1 MTSNGE
7 GMPLAAEQAAATRA
21 RALERPDSAQVE
33 RLLQA
38 ARRAH
43 REGALEKAEAA
54 YEGLL
59 ALDAEHPD
67 ALHML
72 GAVRFQQGRLHE
84 AEVLM
89 RSATEL
95 GRDALAMANH
105 AAVLAALG
113 RQDEALARLH
123 EALAIDPRHQ
133 RAWLQRA
140 GLEAARGQAEQ
151 ALASYDRLL
160 AIAPR
165 FANGYVK
172 RSEVLRSLRWPTEA
186 LACCEQ
192 AIAVGGRTFDACRE
206 QGLVLRELGRFNE
219 ALDSYGQALKEMP
232 GNAEV
237 LFHRGVA
244 LLDLGRPEA
253 ALADFNEAIAAH
265 PAFVDALYNSSV
277 ALERLERHEEAMAR
291 CDRVLAIDPKH
302 AMALA
307 NRGNASRHAG
317 RNSEAVEHYARS
329 LEIAPDTPGVL
340 CNYASALIRTNR
352 HADAIAACERAL
364 AVLPSY
370 TPAWFTRGRALLET
384 HRYEAALEDFTRVI
398 ETEPRDKLAH
408 FHRGNALRAMRL
420 HDLAKAAYEQAIEL
434 DPDYV
439 LAHCMR
445 AFLCLSIG
453 DFEAG
458 WAEYEWRWRDEQM
471 DPSRREFAQPR
482 WTGDAPLEG
491 KTILLYAEQG
501 LGDTLQF
508 CRYVPLVKAR
518 GARVVL
524 EVSDSLVPLL
534 HTLEGVDALVARGA
548 PLPPFDLHCPL
559 LSLPMEFR
567 TRLETIPA
575 GVPYL
580 GADTS
585 RVAHWRQ
592 KLGESD
598 RPRIGLAW
606 SGNPQHLNDRNRSMS
621 LSDLLPLLDDAYEW
635 VSLQKVVREE
645 DEPVLAASPIRHFGN
660 ELADF
665 ADTAALTASM
675 DCVVSVDTSVAH
687 LAGAIGRPL
696 LVMLPHTPD
705 FRWLLDRIDSPW
717 YPSARLCR
725 QAAGG
730 QWTDVV
736 DQVRIA
742 LREIVSGRAQ

>member
-1 MTSNGE
+1 
-7 GMPLAAEQAAATRA
+7 MPLATEQAVASRA
-21 RALERPDSAQVE
+21 RPIERADSAQIE

-43 REGALEKAEAA
+43 REGALEKAETA
-54 YEGLL
+54 YEGVL
-59 ALDAEHPD
+59 ALDSEHPD

-89 RSATEL
+89 RSSIEL
-95 GRDALAMANH
+95 RRDSLALTNH

-113 RQDEALARLH
+113 RSAEALDRLDD
-123 EALAIDPRHQ
+123 ALTIDPRHQ
-133 RAWLQRA
+133 RSWLQRA
-140 GLEAARGQAEQ
+140 GLHAAQGDNER

-160 AIAPR
+160 EINPR

-172 RSEVLRSLRWPTEA
+172 RSEVLRALGRAGEA

-192 AIAVGGRTFDACRE
+192 AIAIGGRTFDACRE
-206 QGLVLRELGRFNE
+206 QGLVMRELGRFRD
-219 ALDSYGQALKEMP
+219 ALDCYGQALKEIP

-244 LLDLGRPEA
+244 FLDLGELDA

-265 PAFVDALYNSSV
+265 PTFVDALYNSSV
-277 ALERLERHEEAMAR
+277 ALERLERHEEAIAR

-317 RNSEAVEHYARS
+317 RNREAVEHYARS
-329 LEIAPDTPGVL
+329 LEVAPESPGVL
-340 CNYASALIRTNR
+340 CNYASALIRTDR
-352 HADAIAACERAL
+352 HDDAIAACERAL
-364 AVLPSY
+364 AISPDY
-370 TPAWFTRGRALLET
+370 APAWFARGRALLET
-384 HRYEAALEDFTRVI
+384 HHYEAALEDFTRVA
-398 ETEPRDKLAH
+398 EADPRDKLAH
-408 FHRGNALRAMRL
+408 FHRGNALRALRS
-420 HDLAKAAYEQAIEL
+420 HEAAKAAYERAIEL

-439 LAHCMR
+439 LAHCML
-445 AFLCLSIG
+445 AFLCLSVG
-453 DFEAG
+453 DFEDG
-458 WAEYEWRWRDEQM
+458 WAEYEWRWKDAQM

-482 WTGDAPLEG
+482 WTGDVSLEG

-524 EVSDSLVPLL
+524 EVSDALVPLL
-534 HTLEGVDALVARGA
+534 RTLDGVDALVARGA

-567 TRLETIPA
+567 TGFDTIPA
-575 GVPYL
+575 EVPYL
-580 GADTS
+580 SADPS
-585 RVAHWRQ
+585 RIEHWQQ
-592 KLGESD
+592 KLGATG
-598 RPRIGLAW
+598 RPRIGLVW

-621 LSDLLPLLDDAYEW
+621 LSDLLPLLDDRYEW

-645 DEPVLAASPIRHFGN
+645 DEPILAASPIRHFGE

-665 ADTAALTASM
+665 ADTAAMTASM

-705 FRWLLDRIDSPW
+705 FRWLLDRQDNPW
-717 YPSARLCR
+717 YPTARLCR

-730 QWTDVV
+730 EWSDVI
-736 DQVRIA
+736 DQVRLA
-742 LREIVSGRAQ
+742 LAQIVGGREQ